1 MVLIVYVL
9 QNWTFIWGF
18 CGCQES
24 LASQEVTTETAIL
37 HESDL
42 WEEKERLQKEKA
54 RLKEQKNNFEKERKN
69 FTDAAIRLSK
79 EVPPTFLN
87 CFWQTYNVCSFK
99 HLRITYMQVQI

>member
-1 MVLIVYVL
+1 MKKIPNKYKYLRSTKLDVHLV
-9 QNWTFIWGF
+9 FRF
-18 CGCQES
+18 GCQES

-42 WEEKERLQKEKA
+42 WEEKGRLQKEKA

-79 EVPPTFLN
+79 EVPNLSEP
-87 CFWQTYNVCSFK
+87 
-99 HLRITYMQVQI
+99 LRITNI